1 MKARNTITK
10 FLTITFAAALLCGA
24 GLLQPVEAQIGDG
37 SVKFISYTSTGIVP
51 GERVRLCVGN
61 PEESRGSASLSFS
74 FYLAH
79 GTNSLNSVPFHESE
93 WKDVP
98 RGEFRCT
105 DVRREDLK
113 TEGEPETKRAQM
125 FAKVSIIAPAG
136 SEPDAFPSSLEV
148 TADED
153 QDGQTVQTDSKY
165 RLILVAAQR
174 SKPLIRM
181 GVPPGDRL
189 SLTFYNPKE
198 EGSKP
203 ARVTTYVYDSANRLI
218 SQTDPVVLLPGQ
230 FYTSNIDSDDFRG
243 AIEVG
248 TGLPQVRVSTQMV
261 LMDGSERPVE
271 LPFSMERVNKRTGSS
286 YGGNYYTGSVTVS
299 GDGF

>member
-1 MKARNTITK
+1 MKTRNTISK
-10 FLTITFAAALLCGA
+10 LLTIILAAALLCGS
-24 GLLQPVEAQIGDG
+24 GLLQPVDAQMGDG
-37 SVKFISYTSTGIVP
+37 SVKFISYASTGIVP

-61 PEESRGSASLSFS
+61 NEESARSASLSFQ

-79 GTNSLNSVPFHESE
+79 GTNSLNSVPFHESQ

-98 RGEFRCT
+98 QGEFRCT

-113 TEGEPETKRAQM
+113 TEGDPQTQRAQM
-125 FAKVSIIAPAG
+125 IVKVSIIAPAG
-136 SEPDAFPSSLEV
+136 SDPDDFPSSLEV
-148 TADED
+148 TGDGD
-153 QDGQTVQTDSKY
+153 QSGQSVHTDSKY
-165 RLILVAAQR
+165 RLIILAAKR
-174 SKPLIRM
+174 SKPLVRM
-181 GVPPGDRL
+181 GLPPGERL

-230 FYTSNIDSDDFRG
+230 FYTTNIDSDDLRG
-243 AIEVG
+243 AVELG
-248 TGLPQVRVSTQMV
+248 TGLPQVRVSTEMV
-261 LMDGSERPVE
+261 SMDGSERPVE
-271 LPFSMERVNKRTGSS
+271 LPFSIERVNTRTGSS
-286 YGGNYYTGSVTVS
+286 SGGDYFTGTVSVS